1 MLVVKGMETSLE
13 QHQGEEY
20 NEQKWTE
27 SKRLREGS
35 PEEMESMNSTGY
47 GSQVRGFI
55 ANPAKAH

>member
-1 MLVVKGMETSLE
+1 METSLE